1 MKMKYIFHFL
11 LQGTRYAVASMQGW
25 RIDMEDAHVVEISM
39 SSEPPFLN
47 WSFYAV
53 FDGHAGNKAAQHS
66 AENLLKTLLATSQF
80 AQVSVFLF
88 SFLFSKKLLICQF

>member
-1 MKMKYIFHFL
+1 
-11 LQGTRYAVASMQGW
+11 MQGW

-80 AQVSVFLF
+80 AQVSSFPLSLF
-88 SFLFSKKLLICQF
+88 PAILTSRF